1 MKAQYF
7 DLKNKR
13 VFVSGGAS
21 GIGSSIVEHFCEQ
34 GSEVYFVDINT
45 KLAQKTINK
54 IKKKKF
60 KNPIFIECNI
70 KNIKKYR
77 SLIINIIKTKG
88 PIDILVNNASNDQRH
103 SLEQITEKYWDD
115 RIAINLKH
123 YLFAIQAVKK
133 GMIKNKGGSIINLGS
148 VSWIRGAVMFPVYS
162 TSKAAIYGLT
172 RSLAKDLGKY
182 NIRINSISPGSIV
195 TERQSKL
202 WLNSKFKEEIL
213 KKQSLKKQLLPDDIS
228 KMVLFLASEVSSGCT
243 KQNFTVDGGLT

>member
-1 MKAQYF
+1 MKVQYF

-13 VFVSGGAS
+13 VLISGGAS

-34 GSEVYFVDINT
+34 GSEVYFVDINK
-45 KLAQKTINK
+45 KLAQKTISK
-54 IKKKKF
+54 IKKRKL
-60 KNPIFIECNI
+60 KNPIFKECNI
-70 KNIKKYR
+70 KNIKKYK
-77 SLIINIIKTKG
+77 SLIFNIIKTKG

-103 SLEQITEKYWDD
+103 TLEQITEKYWDD

-162 TSKAAIYGLT
+162 SSKAAIYGLT

-182 NIRINSISPGSIV
+182 NIRINSISPRIN
-195 TERQSKL
+195 R
-202 WLNSKFKEEIL
+202 N
-213 KKQSLKKQLLPDDIS
+213 
-228 KMVLFLASEVSSGCT
+228 
-243 KQNFTVDGGLT
+243 